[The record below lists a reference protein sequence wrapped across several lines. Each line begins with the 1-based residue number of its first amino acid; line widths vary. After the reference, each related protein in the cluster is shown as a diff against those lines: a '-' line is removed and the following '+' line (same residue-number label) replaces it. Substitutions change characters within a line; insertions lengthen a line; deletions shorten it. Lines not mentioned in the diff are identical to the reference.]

1 MLLPD
6 RIPNLFRDNRNF
18 CPMPINLADI
28 AALRQAL
35 TSGFGPVENEIAA
48 EKASALGHHG
58 RLAQKA
64 VEALHAFD
72 ATPQPGVER
81 HSLVRA
87 AAREVWKYFIQRELC
102 GVRDQRDVI
111 REYRIP
117 QEVLIRLGAM
127 D

>member
-1 MLLPD
+1 
-6 RIPNLFRDNRNF
+6 
-18 CPMPINLADI
+18 MPISLAEI

-35 TSGFGPVENEIAA
+35 NSGFGPVESEIAA

-64 VEALHAFD
+64 VAALHAFD
-72 ATPQPGVER
+72 ADPQPGIER
-81 HSLVRA
+81 AALVRT

-102 GVRDQRDVI
+102 GARDQREVI
-111 REYRIP
+111 REYCIP

>member
-1 MLLPD
+1 
-6 RIPNLFRDNRNF
+6 
-18 CPMPINLADI
+18 MPISLAEI

-35 TSGFGPVENEIAA
+35 NSGFGPVENEIVA

-58 RLAQKA
+58 RLAEKA
-64 VEALHAFD
+64 VAALHAFD
-72 ATPQPGVER
+72 AAPIPGVDR
-81 HSLVRA
+81 LTLVKA

-102 GVRDQRDVI
+102 GLRDQREVI

-117 QEVLIRLGAM
+117 REVLTRLGAM

>member
-1 MLLPD
+1 
-6 RIPNLFRDNRNF
+6 
-18 CPMPINLADI
+18 MPISMAEI

-35 TSGFGPVENEIAA
+35 NSGFGPVENEIAA

-58 RLAQKA
+58 RMAQKA
-64 VEALHAFD
+64 VAALHDFD
-72 ATPQPGVER
+72 ADPQPGMER
-81 HSLVRA
+81 LTLVKV

-102 GVRDQRDVI
+102 GLRDQRDVI

-117 QEVLIRLGAM
+117 PEVLRRLGAM